1 MSANTH
7 TLGEHLISLLEL
19 YGINTVFGIPG
30 VHTIELYR
38 GLKTSSIRHI
48 TPRHEQGAG
57 FMADGYARA
66 TGNIGVCF
74 CITGPGMTNITTPMG
89 QAYADSI
96 PMLVIS
102 SVNKTHTLGQGM
114 GRLHELKNQSAL
126 VSGVSAFSHTL
137 LSAEELPAIVARAF
151 AVFKS
156 SRARPVHIEIPIDL
170 MTVQV
175 STALPAAPLLPPK
188 PAPDPNTVEHIVDRI
203 VAAQSTVVLAGGG
216 CIEAQTPLT
225 TFVDLIGAPTC
236 LTINARGLLPPNH
249 PLLLDGVQTVDAFR
263 AHIAQCDLCIAIGTE
278 LGETDYDFYDK
289 GPIEPGGEFIRIDID
304 PEQLSNN
311 AQPTLC
317 LVSDAALALE
327 SLCNAIKARGK
338 PTPKQNANNIV
349 NTLNAAL
356 KNNAIDASRQ
366 YDELLYAI
374 TEAQPEAIIVGDST
388 KPVYHANFVHRAPAP
403 RKWFNS
409 ATGYGTLGYAMP
421 AAIGAKLGKPNS
433 AVVAIAGDGGFQ
445 FTLNELIVASQE
457 GIGIAVIVWNNN
469 AYREIQDY
477 MERNGINPVGVDVK
491 GPDLQSLA
499 KAMYCDYA
507 LASNI
512 ESITTLLEPLANST
526 KPLLIEYVTH
536 FDA

>member
-356 KNNAIDASRQ
+356 KNNATDASRQ